1 MSECFP
7 PVPLY
12 IVTAIIVT
20 MFTAVASKIKDSDSA
35 GEPDRRDAAFA
46 TFLLIVLAVP
56 FIQLLSILVTSAFV
70 GRCGAI
76 SLNTDARWILI
87 FHAATVFLLPAGAAY
102 WHWNHSNVGRRLRLA
117 DESKLLFFTA
127 TR

>member
-7 PVPLY
+7 PVPIY
-12 IVTAIIVT
+12 SVTAIIVT
-20 MFTAVASKIKDSDSA
+20 MITAVTAKIKDSDSA
-35 GEPDRRDAAFA
+35 GEPDRRDAALA

-56 FIQLLSILVTSAFV
+56 FIQLLSMLVTFAFV
-70 GRCGAI
+70 GRCGATA
-76 SLNTDARWILI
+76 LNADARWLLI
-87 FHAATVFLLPAGAAY
+87 FHAATVFLLPAGAAC

-117 DESKLLFFTA
+117 DESIPLFFPA